1 MASRGLVTNIFQI
14 DKIVPSTT
22 NSQRATG
29 PNRRATDDQ
38 ALAQLPWQRAGIGT
52 QQKTRDRFGISP
64 RLVLQK
70 EAALYC
76 RMGVGTFVANCPV
89 RPIRVATGNRG
100 LRYDL
105 YDLDSWIE
113 SLKGNSG
120 SPEQKVDWLN
130 RVGNDATSH

>member
-1 MASRGLVTNIFQI
+1 MTNIFQI
-14 DKIVPSTT
+14 ERIASSTT
-22 NSQRATG
+22 SSPRG
-29 PNRRATDDQ
+29 GVPNRRATDNR
-38 ALAQLPWQRAGIGT
+38 ALAPEHRAGAGT
-52 QQKTRDRFGISP
+52 QQKTSDRLGISP

-76 RMGVGTFVANCPV
+76 RMGVGTFMANCPV
-89 RPIRVATGNRG
+89 RPIRVAPGNRG

-105 YDLDSWIE
+105 YDLDLWIE
-113 SLKGNSG
+113 ALKGNSE